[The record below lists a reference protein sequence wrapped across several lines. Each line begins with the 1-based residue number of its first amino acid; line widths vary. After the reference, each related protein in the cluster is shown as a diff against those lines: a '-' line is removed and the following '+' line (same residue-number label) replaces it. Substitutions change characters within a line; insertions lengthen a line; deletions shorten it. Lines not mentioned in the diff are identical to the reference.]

1 MTKYCPNKSP
11 ASLAIQPLYWGQL
24 FYHSFGKTFG
34 SLLVSDFASL
44 YRAPE
49 SFMVNRR
56 GEPDIQHELLSSYVQ
71 VVSTYM
77 RYLSYFINCYYQGRV
92 KSSHQGKIASVC
104 WKKEGQGHFNF
115 WSRCLQN
122 RVGFHSLSLGNSLL
136 KLIQVWKRF
145 YGHLTYCYLG
155 AWPHLYFYSII
166 WWMIQDISSTVHG
179 LWVSGFA
186 DNGSIE
192 IL

>member
-1 MTKYCPNKSP
+1 MFWANRFFSAGLT
-11 ASLAIQPLYWGQL
+11 IRPLYWGQL
-24 FYHSFGKTFG
+24 FYHNFGKTFG

-49 SFMVNRR
+49 DFMVYRR

-104 WKKEGQGHFNF
+104 WKKRKVKVILTFEADVFRIGLISILSHLKTPF
-115 WSRCLQN
+115 WSWYKFER
-122 RVGFHSLSLGNSLL
+122 GFM
-136 KLIQVWKRF
+136 V
-145 YGHLTYCYLG
+145 T
-155 AWPHLYFYSII
+155 
-166 WWMIQDISSTVHG
+166 
-179 LWVSGFA
+179 
-186 DNGSIE
+186 
-192 IL
+192 

>member
-1 MTKYCPNKSP
+1 MPLFTGLQRVSWWIEEVNQTSNMNCWVHMFKLYQHTWGT
-11 ASLAIQPLYWGQL
+11 SL
-24 FYHSFGKTFG
+24 T
-34 SLLVSDFASL
+34 SLTVIIREGWNLPIREKL
-44 YRAPE
+44 
-49 SFMVNRR
+49 
-56 GEPDIQHELLSSYVQ
+56 LLSAEKKK
-71 VVSTYM
+71 
-77 RYLSYFINCYYQGRV
+77 V
-92 KSSHQGKIASVC
+92 KVILTFEADVFRIGLA
-104 WKKEGQGHFNF
+104 
-115 WSRCLQN
+115 
-122 RVGFHSLSLGNSLL
+122 LGNSLL

-155 AWPHLYFYSII
+155 ARPRLYFYSII

>member
-1 MTKYCPNKSP
+1 
-11 ASLAIQPLYWGQL
+11 
-24 FYHSFGKTFG
+24 
-34 SLLVSDFASL
+34 
-44 YRAPE
+44 
-49 SFMVNRR
+49 MVNRR

-155 AWPHLYFYSII
+155 ARPRLYFYSII